1 MSRQTRF
8 PVAFPG
14 DLWRADLAAIKDD
27 DVAAIAKRARRTI
40 ERQGGLSA
48 AELHPCDDEARDGT
62 QLAGCVKHY
71 VGPPRP
77 DGKPPD
83 WGMVFEV
90 RKGPTGR
97 PYLEYLAFGRRHF
110 PKESRRETVYRRAH
124 NRLHG

>member
-1 MSRQTRF
+1 MSRETRF

-14 DLWRADLAAIKDD
+14 DIWRADLAASDA
-27 DVAAIAKRARRTI
+27 DVAAIAQRARKAI

-48 AELHPCDDEARDGT
+48 AQLHKCDDEAHDGT
-62 QLAGCVKHY
+62 QLPGCVKHY
-71 VGPPRP
+71 VGPRRT

-90 RKGPTGR
+90 RMGPTGR
-97 PYLEYLAFGRRHF
+97 PYLQYLAFGRRHY
-110 PKESRRETVYRRAH
+110 PKGSQRETVYRRAH